1 MFPLLS
7 DSRFETS
14 MTNYLAESPPETP
27 VPTRHAHTSRA
38 GASGLT
44 HRQRAATTSA
54 VRGRHYDR
62 EDGPLTRSVSSGF
75 FKRIFC
81 GTPRKYSFPPQEK
94 DTSPELSFSEVM
106 MRYHRK
112 SPDSRNS
119 FCSTTKKTSPT
130 TKKASERK
138 TLPEVVPAAPPP
150 AQRKKRITPNDRKVR
165 YLILMLSPSF
175 YRICFY
181 LMVYVKI
188 LQDALNN
195 QDSSPNSALM
205 VTPDVDTGWFLVSFH
220 VWVRHDHKPL
230 TDAVKRFPKPGAT
243 YFVQGGSGT
252 L

>member
-38 GASGLT
+38 GASRLT

-150 AQRKKRITPNDRKVR
+150 AQRKKRITPNDRK
-165 YLILMLSPSF
+165 
-175 YRICFY
+175 
-181 LMVYVKI
+181 MVYVKI

-195 QDSSPNSALM
+195 QDSCPNSALM